1 VTVTTVTARSR
12 SESGGGDRV
21 GLAGVTG
28 SEARR
33 RLGGGL
39 EPGRAR
45 GPADSVTEHRLA
57 ARARAAAREATAC
70 Q

>member
-21 GLAGVTG
+21 GLAGVTD
-28 SEARR
+28 SEARRR

-45 GPADSVTEHRLA
+45 GPADCHVTVMPS
-57 ARARAAAREATAC
+57 
-70 Q
+70 